1 MSIPVQTYFRFKN
14 PPSGQPAIPIVNDT
28 TYNLLTGTS
37 LVLQPGV
44 WQICIT
50 GEVVNQTAGAITATN
65 LTLNIQSTS
74 GLPFALNDQLIP
86 FGIVLPTP
94 SSYYFTKSYTLPV
107 QTGYQTMQIRLYQ
120 PLVSGAGLTIAYQL
134 YCVKVA

>member
-1 MSIPVQTYFRFKN
+1 MSIPAQTYFYFRN

-50 GEVVNQTAGAITATN
+50 GEVVNNTAGAITATN
-65 LTLNIQSTS
+65 IPINVQSTV
-74 GLPFALNDQLIP
+74 GLPFTLNDELIP
-86 FGIVLPTP
+86 FGTVLPTP
-94 SSYYFTKSYTLPV
+94 SSYYFSKTYTLPV
-107 QTGYQTMQIRLYQ
+107 NPGQQTMQIRLYQ
-120 PLVSGAGLTIAYQL
+120 PLVSGAGLTIAYKL
-134 YCVKVA
+134 YCVRLV